1 MKLGV
6 LKKEETERQG
16 RESGRIWIT
25 SRFFY
30 LFFLYTVFI
39 WSCEALDLIGWL
51 AGYEQAGLL
60 SRITALIMTGIAHL
74 RVRRKTSFYGWD
86 GTGKLEKKEQR
97 DWISRLE
104 QWLFLGSCLL
114 IAGFCLLKCIF
125 PDFSYD
131 TGNYHLYV
139 QNPGFADNIHYNVL
153 PGRFQ
158 LFGFRLPDRM
168 FYLLRSVLGPVSYTH
183 LDVYKRQI

>member
-86 GTGKLEKKEQR
+86 GTGKLENKGQR

-104 QWLFLGSCLL
+104 QWLFFRQLSSDCR
-114 IAGFCLLKCIF
+114 I
-125 PDFSYD
+125 
-131 TGNYHLYV
+131 
-139 QNPGFADNIHYNVL
+139 L
-153 PGRFQ
+153 PA
-158 LFGFRLPDRM
+158 
-168 FYLLRSVLGPVSYTH
+168 
-183 LDVYKRQI
+183 